1 MQIDMRI
8 LFQKFKQHT
17 NALNFLRNEN
27 ISSSKPKFKPFY
39 SAIESLAGLCEDQ
52 GEIVDQSPFW
62 SRATIVGLMGSAL
75 FALGWLSIAKTDEIV
90 TVTGKLEP
98 LGSVQ
103 DIQMPLGGI
112 ASEILVR
119 DGEEVKSG
127 QIVMKLDAETTQQR
141 LISLQESL
149 ELKVLQ
155 LELKET
161 ELEKYLLLN
170 TAESNMLKRNLDL
183 QEEILTRF
191 ELLTRE
197 GASTELQYLQQL
209 NNVAE
214 IQGKLDQVQVDR
226 LRQEAAQK
234 QQIQQLKA
242 DIKDLDSRITEAS
255 VNLRYQALK
264 APVDGIV
271 FDLQPRGKGYVA
283 QGTETVMKI
292 VPYDKLHA
300 RVEIPSNQIGFVK
313 VGMNTDL
320 SIDSFPASDFG
331 VLEGTVNSIGSDAL
345 PPNQL
350 DNRPDYRFP
359 AIINLS
365 AQQLE
370 LKNGQILPLQ
380 VGMSL
385 TSNIKLR
392 KVSYLQLLLGTFQ
405 DKVDSLRKI

>member
-27 ISSSKPKFKPFY
+27 ISLSKSKFKPFY

>member
-1 MQIDMRI
+1 MKIPFKRI
-8 LFQKFKQHT
+8 KDSANTLT
-17 NALNFLRNEN
+17 SLRDRK
-27 ISSSKPKFKPFY
+27 IFSSNSKLKPFY
-39 SAIESLAGLCEDQ
+39 SVIKSLTEICEDQ
-52 GEIVDQSPFW
+52 GEVIEQSPFW
-62 SRATIVGLMGSAL
+62 SRATIVGLMSSAL

-112 ASEILVR
+112 ASEILVK
-119 DGEEVKSG
+119 DGEEVRSG
-127 QIVMKLDAETTQQR
+127 QIVMKLDAEATQQR
-141 LISLQESL
+141 LISLQESHK
-149 ELKVLQ
+149 LKALQ
-155 LELKET
+155 LDLKET

-170 TAESNMLKRNLDL
+170 TAEINMLKRNLDL
-183 QEEILTRF
+183 QEEILSRF
-191 ELLTRE
+191 EFLIRE
-197 GASTELQYLQQL
+197 GASSELQYLQQL

-214 IQGKLDQVQVDR
+214 IKGKLDQVKIDR

-283 QGTETVMKI
+283 QSTETVMKI
-292 VPYDKLHA
+292 VPYDKLLA

-313 VGMNTDL
+313 IGMDTDL

-331 VLEGTVNSIGSDAL
+331 VLEGTVESIGSDAL
-345 PPNQL
+345 PPDQL

-359 AIINLS
+359 AIISLS

-370 LKNGQILPLQ
+370 LNSGQTLPLQ
-380 VGMSL
+380 VGMSI

-405 DKVDSLRKI
+405 DKVDSLREI

>member
-1 MQIDMRI
+1 MKIPFQRI
-8 LFQKFKQHT
+8 KDSANTLT
-17 NALNFLRNEN
+17 SLRDKE
-27 ISSSKPKFKPFY
+27 ISSSNSKLKPFY
-39 SAIESLAGLCEDQ
+39 SVIKSLTELCEDQ
-52 GEIVDQSPFW
+52 GEVIEQSPFW
-62 SRATIVGLMGSAL
+62 SRATIVGLMSSAL

-112 ASEILVR
+112 ASEILVK
-119 DGEEVKSG
+119 DGEEVRSG

-141 LISLQESL
+141 LISLQESHK
-149 ELKVLQ
+149 LKALQ
-155 LELKET
+155 LDLKET

-170 TAESNMLKRNLDL
+170 MAEINMIKQNLDL
-183 QEEILTRF
+183 QEEILSRF
-191 ELLTRE
+191 ELLIRE
-197 GASTELQYLQQL
+197 GASSELQYLQQL

-214 IQGKLDQVQVDR
+214 IKGKLDQVKIDR

-283 QGTETVMKI
+283 QSTETVMKI

-313 VGMNTDL
+313 IGMDTDL

-331 VLEGTVNSIGSDAL
+331 VLEGTVESIGSDAL
-345 PPNQL
+345 PPDQL
-350 DNRPDYRFP
+350 DNRSDYRFP
-359 AIINLS
+359 AIISLS

-370 LKNGQILPLQ
+370 LNSGQTLPLQ
-380 VGMSL
+380 VGMSI

-405 DKVDSLRKI
+405 DKVDSLKEI

>member
-1 MQIDMRI
+1 MKIPFQRI
-8 LFQKFKQHT
+8 KDSANTLT
-17 NALNFLRNEN
+17 SLRDKE
-27 ISSSKPKFKPFY
+27 ISSSNSKLKPFY
-39 SAIESLAGLCEDQ
+39 SAIKSLTELCEDQ
-52 GEIVDQSPFW
+52 GEVIEQSPFW
-62 SRATIVGLMGSAL
+62 SRATIVGLMSSAL

-112 ASEILVR
+112 ASEILVK
-119 DGEEVKSG
+119 DGEEVRSG

-141 LISLQESL
+141 LISLQESHK
-149 ELKVLQ
+149 LKALQ
-155 LELKET
+155 LDLKET

-170 TAESNMLKRNLDL
+170 MAEINMIKQNLDL
-183 QEEILTRF
+183 QEEILSRF
-191 ELLTRE
+191 ELLIRE
-197 GASTELQYLQQL
+197 GASSELQYLQQL

-214 IQGKLDQVQVDR
+214 IKGKLDQVKIDR

-283 QGTETVMKI
+283 QSTETVMKI

-313 VGMNTDL
+313 IGMDTDL

-331 VLEGTVNSIGSDAL
+331 VLEGTVESIGSDAL
-345 PPNQL
+345 PPDQF

-359 AIINLS
+359 AIISLS

-370 LKNGQILPLQ
+370 LNSGQTLPLQ
-380 VGMSL
+380 VGMSI

-405 DKVDSLRKI
+405 DKVDSLKEI

>member
-1 MQIDMRI
+1 MKIPFQRI
-8 LFQKFKQHT
+8 KDSANTLT
-17 NALNFLRNEN
+17 SLRDKE
-27 ISSSKPKFKPFY
+27 ISSSNSKLKPFY
-39 SAIESLAGLCEDQ
+39 SVIKSLTEICEDQ
-52 GEIVDQSPFW
+52 GEVIEQSPFW
-62 SRATIVGLMGSAL
+62 SRATIVGLMSSAL

-112 ASEILVR
+112 ASEILVK
-119 DGEEVKSG
+119 DGEEVRSG

-141 LISLQESL
+141 LISLQESHK
-149 ELKVLQ
+149 LKALQ
-155 LELKET
+155 LDLKET

-170 TAESNMLKRNLDL
+170 MAEINMLKRNLGL
-183 QEEILTRF
+183 QEEILSRF
-191 ELLTRE
+191 EFLIRE
-197 GASTELQYLQQL
+197 GASSELQYLQQL

-214 IQGKLDQVQVDR
+214 IKGKLDQVKIDR

-283 QGTETVMKI
+283 QSTETVMKI

-313 VGMNTDL
+313 IGMDTDL

-331 VLEGTVNSIGSDAL
+331 VLEGTVESIGSDAL
-345 PPNQL
+345 PPDQL

-359 AIINLS
+359 AIISLS

-370 LKNGQILPLQ
+370 LKSGQTLPLQ
-380 VGMSL
+380 VGMSI

-405 DKVDSLRKI
+405 DKVDSLKEI

>member
-1 MQIDMRI
+1 MKIPFQRI
-8 LFQKFKQHT
+8 KDSANTLT
-17 NALNFLRNEN
+17 SLRDKE
-27 ISSSKPKFKPFY
+27 ISSSKSKLKPFY
-39 SAIESLAGLCEDQ
+39 SVIKSLTELCEDQ
-52 GEIVDQSPFW
+52 GEVIEQSPFW
-62 SRATIVGLMGSAL
+62 SRATIVGLMSSAL

-112 ASEILVR
+112 ASEILVK
-119 DGEEVKSG
+119 DGEEVRSG

-141 LISLQESL
+141 LISLQESHK
-149 ELKVLQ
+149 LKALQ
-155 LELKET
+155 LDLKET

-170 TAESNMLKRNLDL
+170 MAEINMLKRNLDL
-183 QEEILTRF
+183 QEEILSRF
-191 ELLTRE
+191 EFLIRE
-197 GASTELQYLQQL
+197 GASSELQYLQQL

-214 IQGKLDQVQVDR
+214 IKGKLDQVKIDR

-283 QGTETVMKI
+283 QSTETVMKI

-313 VGMNTDL
+313 IGMDTDL

-331 VLEGTVNSIGSDAL
+331 VLEGSVESIGSDAL
-345 PPNQL
+345 PPDQL

-359 AIINLS
+359 AIISLS

-370 LKNGQILPLQ
+370 LKSGQTLPLQ
-380 VGMSL
+380 VGMSI

-392 KVSYLQLLLGTFQ
+392 KVSYLQLLLETFQ
-405 DKVDSLRKI
+405 DKDDSLKEI

>member
-1 MQIDMRI
+1 MKIPFQRI
-8 LFQKFKQHT
+8 KDSANTLTFIRDK
-17 NALNFLRNEN
+17 E
-27 ISSSKPKFKPFY
+27 ISSSNSKLKPFY
-39 SAIESLAGLCEDQ
+39 SVIKSLTELCEDQ
-52 GEIVDQSPFW
+52 GEVIEQSPFW
-62 SRATIVGLMGSAL
+62 SRATIVGLMSSAL

-112 ASEILVR
+112 ASEILVK
-119 DGEEVKSG
+119 DGEEVSSG

-141 LISLQESL
+141 LISLEESHK
-149 ELKVLQ
+149 LKALQ
-155 LELKET
+155 LDLKET

-170 TAESNMLKRNLDL
+170 MAEINMLKRNLDL
-183 QEEILTRF
+183 QEEILSRF
-191 ELLTRE
+191 EFLIRE
-197 GASTELQYLQQL
+197 GAASELQYLQQL

-214 IQGKLDQVQVDR
+214 IKGKLDQVKIDR

-283 QGTETVMKI
+283 QSTETVMKI

-313 VGMNTDL
+313 IGMDTDL

-331 VLEGTVNSIGSDAL
+331 VLEGTVESIGSDAL
-345 PPNQL
+345 PPDQL

-359 AIINLS
+359 AIISLS

-370 LKNGQILPLQ
+370 LNSGQTLPLQ
-380 VGMSL
+380 VGMSI

-405 DKVDSLRKI
+405 DKVDSLKEI

>member
-1 MQIDMRI
+1 MKIPFQRI
-8 LFQKFKQHT
+8 KDSANT
-17 NALNFLRNEN
+17 MTSLRDKE
-27 ISSSKPKFKPFY
+27 ISSSNSKLKPFY
-39 SAIESLAGLCEDQ
+39 SVIKSLTEICEDQ
-52 GEIVDQSPFW
+52 GEVIEQSPFW
-62 SRATIVGLMGSAL
+62 SRATIVGLMSSAL

-112 ASEILVR
+112 ASEILVK
-119 DGEEVKSG
+119 DGEEVRSG

-141 LISLQESL
+141 LISLQESHK
-149 ELKVLQ
+149 LKALQ
-155 LELKET
+155 LDLKET

-170 TAESNMLKRNLDL
+170 MAEINMLKRNLDL
-183 QEEILTRF
+183 QEEILSRF
-191 ELLTRE
+191 EFLIRE
-197 GASTELQYLQQL
+197 GASSELQYLQQL

-214 IQGKLDQVQVDR
+214 IKGKLDQVKIDR

-313 VGMNTDL
+313 IGMDTDL

-331 VLEGTVNSIGSDAL
+331 VLEGTVESIGSDAL
-345 PPNQL
+345 PPDQL

-359 AIINLS
+359 AIISLS

-370 LKNGQILPLQ
+370 LKSGQTLPLQ
-380 VGMSL
+380 VGMSI

-405 DKVDSLRKI
+405 DKVDSLKEI

>member
-1 MQIDMRI
+1 MKIPFQRI
-8 LFQKFKQHT
+8 KDSANTLT
-17 NALNFLRNEN
+17 SLRDKK
-27 ISSSKPKFKPFY
+27 ISSSNSKLKPFY
-39 SAIESLAGLCEDQ
+39 SVIKTLTELCEDQ
-52 GEIVDQSPFW
+52 GEVIEQSPFW
-62 SRATIVGLMGSAL
+62 SRATIVGLMSSAL

-112 ASEILVR
+112 ASEILVK
-119 DGEEVKSG
+119 DGEEVRSG

-141 LISLQESL
+141 LISLQESHK
-149 ELKVLQ
+149 LKALQ
-155 LELKET
+155 LDLKET

-170 TAESNMLKRNLDL
+170 MAEINMLKRNLDL
-183 QEEILTRF
+183 QEEILSRF
-191 ELLTRE
+191 EFLIRE
-197 GASTELQYLQQL
+197 GASSELQYLQQL

-214 IQGKLDQVQVDR
+214 IKGKLDQVKIDR

-283 QGTETVMKI
+283 QSTETVMKI

-313 VGMNTDL
+313 IGMDTDL

-331 VLEGTVNSIGSDAL
+331 VLEGTVESIGSDAL
-345 PPNQL
+345 PPDQL

-359 AIINLS
+359 AIISLS

-370 LKNGQILPLQ
+370 LKSGQTLPLQ
-380 VGMSL
+380 VGMSI

-405 DKVDSLRKI
+405 DKVDSLKEI